1 MNKEDYSVVSERAP
15 YQRILVPLFL
25 ASVFLLALTKMSDV
39 DAWIHLTFGRLIWNV
54 KGMPGTEPFLYT
66 MLDKPFTY
74 SSWLF
79 GLLYYAAYHAFN
91 VYGVILLKAITVTF
105 AFAILL
111 KDSLRPRQN
120 VIVVVAVLSL
130 IAIMARYRFVERP
143 DTFMM
148 VFLSFSIFSLNAYV
162 YDNKKYIYAL
172 PLIHMLWANSHSS
185 INLMFVP
192 FFAFIV
198 GGVIQRYFGEKIRKF
213 PATPSSAQLRTVLFI
228 GAASFAASLI
238 SPYFT
243 EQYTFGARFLASDW
257 FKQEI
262 NELQAPTWES
272 FKWPYLFT
280 GFLVISFVLN
290 RKRFTL
296 IHLLL
301 VMPFIVLSFTALRF
315 VFLLGIVGGPV
326 AARNFAEFIH
336 DSQLP
341 ALLAGVRTKE
351 YAKTAIAVLLA
362 SWIVLSTVLILTKT
376 KPFDNDEKD
385 FGFGVSYV
393 NVPEEALRYMDK
405 RNISGR
411 IFNLFQWGQYIT
423 WRDFPKRS
431 AFIDGRGF
439 LSEDL
444 IKKMEVALQSP
455 SILEELYRTYG
466 FEVLLVTYPIMKTDV
481 PGAFSEED
489 AVVSSPD
496 WALVYW
502 DDKSLVYV
510 KRNGRYASVIKQDE
524 YRFIKPANTAY
535 TEGIFSDEGYRAHL
549 IEELKRNIAETGSSK
564 AYALLGLLYNKVGRY
579 RDAIEAFSRVQ
590 LTFPEDHRA
599 QAYSGMGYAYLKLD
613 QLDTA
618 LAYYKKSL
626 ALAENDALYYEIG
639 TVYLKRDEKKKAL
652 SFFEKGLRLHKNIRP
667 IYPLLIGLYRDLDMG
682 DKEAKLQKMYQQQ
695 SLVDAG
701 KEHFEKGVK
710 AYFSRKYETA
720 ADEFKESIAANP
732 SNPAPYSNLGYIY
745 YDMGEMS
752 LALQYHKR
760 TVEIDP
766 GHANS
771 HYGLA
776 LIYMKRGESRLAQR
790 HLREYLRLEPAGY
803 YSRKAK
809 ELLKGME

>member
-1 MNKEDYSVVSERAP
+1 VVSERAP
-15 YQRILVPLFL
+15 YQRILIPLFL

-39 DAWIHLTFGRLIWNV
+39 DAWIHLTFGRLIWDV

-91 VYGVILLKAITVTF
+91 VHGVILLKAVTITV
-105 AFAILL
+105 AFSILL
-111 KDSLRPRQN
+111 KDSLRPRKN

-130 IAIMARYRFVERP
+130 IAVMARYRFVERP
-143 DTFMM
+143 DTFLM

-192 FFAFIV
+192 FFAFIA
-198 GGVIQRYFGEKIRKF
+198 GGVVQRYFGEKIRKF
-213 PATPSSAQLRTVLFI
+213 PATASSAQLRTILLI

-243 EQYTFGARFLASDW
+243 DQYAFGARFLASDW

-280 GFLVISFVLN
+280 GFVAISFVLN

-301 VMPFIVLSFTALRF
+301 VVPFIALSFTALRF

-351 YAKTAIAVLLA
+351 YAKTAVAVLLA
-362 SWIVLSTVLILTKT
+362 SWIVLSTALILTKT

-466 FEVLLVTYPIMKTDV
+466 FEALLVSYPFMKTDV

-502 DDKSLVYV
+502 DDKALVYV
-510 KRNGRYASVIKQDE
+510 KRNGRYASVIRQDE

-535 TEGIFSDEGYRAHL
+535 TEGVFSDAGYRAHL

-564 AYALLGLLYNKVGRY
+564 AYALLGLLYNKVGLHRE
-579 RDAIEAFSRVQ
+579 AVEAFSRVR

-599 QAYSGMGYAYLKLD
+599 LAYSGMGYAYLKLD

-639 TVYLKRDEKKKAL
+639 TVYLKKGEKRKAL
-652 SFFEKGLRLHKNIRP
+652 SFFEKGLRLHKNIRSV
-667 IYPLLIGLYRDLDMG
+667 YPLLIGLYRDLDMG
-682 DKEAKLQKMYQQQ
+682 DKEAELQKIYQQQ

-710 AYFSRKYETA
+710 AYFSKRYETA

-732 SNPAPYSNLGYIY
+732 SNPASYSNLGYIY

-752 LALQYHKR
+752 LALQYHKK

-766 GHANS
+766 GYANS

-776 LIYMKRGESRLAQR
+776 LIYMKRGESRQARQ